1 VGPLKET
8 MIKNYINKE
17 EKSMKLKPLN
27 DRVIVTRVEKEQKTA
42 GGIIIP
48 DTAKEK
54 PQEGKIVAAGPGKL
68 DDKGNRI
75 PMEVKEGDRILFS
88 KYAGTEIKING
99 VEHIFMKEDDILAV
113 ID

>member
-1 VGPLKET
+1 
-8 MIKNYINKE
+8 
-17 EKSMKLKPLN
+17 MKFKPLN

-75 PMEVKEGDRILFS
+75 PLEVKEGDRILFS
-88 KYAGTEIKING
+88 KYAGTEIKIDG

-113 ID
+113 LD

>member
-1 VGPLKET
+1 
-8 MIKNYINKE
+8 
-17 EKSMKLKPLN
+17 MKLKPLN

-75 PMEVKEGDRILFS
+75 SMEVKEGDRILFS
-88 KYAGTEIKING
+88 KYAGTEIKIDG

>member
-1 VGPLKET
+1 
-8 MIKNYINKE
+8 
-17 EKSMKLKPLN
+17 MKLKPLN

-54 PQEGKIVAAGPGKL
+54 PQEGKIMAVGPGKL
-68 DDKGNRI
+68 NEKGKRI
-75 PMEVKEGDRILFS
+75 PLEVKKGDRILFS
-88 KYAGTEIKING
+88 KYAGTEIKIDG

-113 ID
+113 LD

>member
-1 VGPLKET
+1 
-8 MIKNYINKE
+8 
-17 EKSMKLKPLN
+17 MKFKPLN

-48 DTAKEK
+48 DTANEK

-75 PMEVKEGDRILFS
+75 PLEVKKGDRILFS
-88 KYAGTEIKING
+88 KYAGTEIKIDG
-99 VEHIFMKEDDILAV
+99 VEHVFMKEDDILAV

>member
-1 VGPLKET
+1 
-8 MIKNYINKE
+8 
-17 EKSMKLKPLN
+17 MKLKPLN
-27 DRVIVTRVEKEQKTA
+27 DRVIVTRVEEEQKTA

-68 DDKGNRI
+68 DDKGKRI
-75 PMEVKEGDRILFS
+75 PLEVKKGDRILFS

-113 ID
+113 VD

>member
-1 VGPLKET
+1 
-8 MIKNYINKE
+8 
-17 EKSMKLKPLN
+17 MKLKPLN

-54 PQEGKIVAAGPGKL
+54 SQEGKIVAAGPGKL

-88 KYAGTEIKING
+88 KYAGTEIKIDG

>member
-1 VGPLKET
+1 
-8 MIKNYINKE
+8 
-17 EKSMKLKPLN
+17 MKLKPLN
-27 DRVIVTRVEKEQKTA
+27 DRVIVTRLEEEQKSA

-54 PQEGKIVAAGPGKL
+54 PQEGKIIAVGPGKI
-68 DDKGNRI
+68 DDKGKQRV

-88 KYAGTEIKING
+88 KYAGSEIKIDG

>member
-1 VGPLKET
+1 
-8 MIKNYINKE
+8 
-17 EKSMKLKPLN
+17 MKFKPLN
-27 DRVIVTRVEKEQKTA
+27 DRVIVTRVEREQKTA